1 MRFAL
6 LLTAALADGLL
17 LHGLQPYTQS
27 RCEQASIRCQLTDDT
42 NTTPLK
48 KDIDVSEAAT
58 TLNEILQSEATA
70 TAQPNTARLFAVEHQ
85 FDREQT
91 SAEIEYAGQLHT
103 LGKGA
108 LHTAG
113 FCRVGYLPGYGA
125 SKVFCIWECKDE
137 LPRETFDDIRKALDP
152 GPLGDVQVIYQVDT
166 ELPGASVPASAF
178 KKDAWTTPKPPGPF
192 APSTGSFFWV
202 RHVFRP
208 GGAASFWAAME
219 AEPAGFAS
227 PYPDRTYNHYLLP
240 TGTTDDDALFS
251 VWETREPMHAEEFA
265 GFIDGPHSPARA
277 AWFESSEVQQVAPN
291 ASPLPSVFQR
301 RGFMNSAAMPL
312 MDAAMPSMKKSK
324 SWLSAPAWLESDW

>member
-1 MRFAL
+1 MPRTSQHCPF
-6 LLTAALADGLL
+6 
-17 LHGLQPYTQS
+17 
-27 RCEQASIRCQLTDDT
+27 
-42 NTTPLK
+42 
-48 KDIDVSEAAT
+48 
-58 TLNEILQSEATA
+58 
-70 TAQPNTARLFAVEHQ
+70 FW
-85 FDREQT
+85 QT

-166 ELPGASVPASAF
+166 GLPGASVPASAF

-202 RHVFRP
+202 RAGTEPTSASDSARGFSVAHTPTVPHKLSPFRISRHQVRHFFRP

-219 AEPAGFAS
+219 AEPAGFTS
-227 PYPDRTYNHYLLP
+227 PYPGRTYNHYLLP

-312 MDAAMPSMKKSK
+312 MDAPMPSMKKSK